1 VGFGTLAIF
10 DQIGAKLSSGMADIA
25 ADYIEAI
32 DKKVAK
38 NEENLY
44 SLLDP
49 PEIDE

>member
-1 VGFGTLAIF
+1 
-10 DQIGAKLSSGMADIA
+10 MADIA
-25 ADYIEAI
+25 EDYIEAI

-38 NEENLY
+38 NEENFY